1 MSDARTIAD
10 RYISRAGGS
19 PTWNREEFARDLLT
33 LGSFILWHEINDL
46 RGGVRPP
53 EAFLA
58 MCRLLNVEPH
68 KIREKS
74 SGRRRARAP
83 SRGPSLGLSPQFIPR
98 WRFGTPT
105 RQAALVEVGL

>member
-10 RYISRAGGS
+10 KYISRAGGS
-19 PTWNREEFARDLLT
+19 PTWDQQEFARDLLT
-33 LGSFILWHEINDL
+33 LGSFILWHEDNDL

-68 KIREKS
+68 KIREIV
-74 SGRRRARAP
+74 R
-83 SRGPSLGLSPQFIPR
+83 PQP
-98 WRFGTPT
+98 GG
-105 RQAALVEVGL
+105 ES